1 VFIVLAGGWPNYSGT
16 PMSLDRRLR
25 DEFDQEAARIE
36 PQVAR
41 HLTTIE
47 ARARRRHSQVNIA
60 TLALAAVAIGI
71 VVLLRVSASSENAPA
86 VGASPHPTAAAT
98 ADSASYDAVVGTY
111 TVTLPASDPAVQSA
125 GVPGSWTMVLHPSG
139 VLDLRPPSGFHLG
152 ETSPSGVSYSLAG
165 DRFRTNLFFNEVCN
179 SIGTYTWHLDAGN
192 LVLVVVDDT
201 CLERRTLL
209 VTGTWARTP

>member
-1 VFIVLAGGWPNYSGT
+1 
-16 PMSLDRRLR
+16 MSLDRRLR
-25 DEFDQEAARIE
+25 DQFDQEAARIE
-36 PQVAR
+36 PQAAR

-47 ARARRRHSQVNIA
+47 GRARRRHSQVNVA
-60 TLALAAVAIGI
+60 ALTLAAVAIAI
-71 VVLLRVSASSENAPA
+71 VVLLRVGASLENGPA
-86 VGASPHPTAAAT
+86 VGASPHPAVPATA

-125 GVPGSWTMVLHPSG
+125 GVPGSWKMVLHPSG
-139 VLDLRPPSGFHLG
+139 VLDLQPPSGFHLG

-179 SIGTYTWHLDAGN
+179 SIGTYTWHLDAGS
-192 LVLVVVDDT
+192 LVLVVVGDT

-209 VTGTWARTP
+209 ATGTWARTP

>member
-1 VFIVLAGGWPNYSGT
+1 
-16 PMSLDRRLR
+16 MSLDRRLR
-25 DEFDQEAARIE
+25 DQFDQEAARIE
-36 PQVAR
+36 PQAAR

-47 ARARRRHSQVNIA
+47 ARARRRHSQVNVA
-60 TLALAAVAIGI
+60 TVTLAAVAIAI
-71 VVLLRVSASSENAPA
+71 IVLLRVGASLEKGPA
-86 VGASPHPTAAAT
+86 VGASPHPAAT
-98 ADSASYDAVVGTY
+98 ATAADSASYDAVVGMY

-139 VLDLRPPSGFHLG
+139 VLDLEPPSGFHLG
-152 ETSPSGVSYSLAG
+152 ATSPSGVSYSLAG

-179 SIGTYTWHLDAGN
+179 SIGTYTWHLDAGS

-209 VTGTWARTP
+209 GTGPWTRTP